1 MCRSNQAAAC
11 HLHVVEVPSL
21 ASLSGH
27 HALSWVCV
35 STFCHCCGRLELPS
49 AAVEME
55 PGLKTPLVSSLW
67 EVRAQSGVLS
77 PKRAGEVQSSQVQPC
92 FWSPVSLEMLLA
104 DLQDGSSGLCT
115 YARHAAVPPGNTW
128 SSSSLYFQIH
138 LKKKKTRTA
147 LKGDAAVVES
157 LLISPW
163 LPAEPGQGD
172 GAAGGQD
179 EPEGA
184 LKLPGWDRGKLVK
197 KAQPRRG
204 SPRS

>member
-27 HALSWVCV
+27 HASLWVCV
-35 STFCHCCGRLELPS
+35 STFCCCCGRLKLLS

-55 PGLKTPLVSSLW
+55 LGLRTPLVSSLW

-104 DLQDGSSGLCT
+104 DLQGGSSGLCT
-115 YARHAAVPPGNTW
+115 YARHVAVPPGDTW
-128 SSSSLYFQIH
+128 SSLPLCFQIH
-138 LKKKKTRTA
+138 LKKKGQEQ
-147 LKGDAAVVES
+147 LSKGMLLWWNPCLYLPES
-157 LLISPW
+157 LLLQSQV
-163 LPAEPGQGD
+163 LMVGRMSLRGLRNVL
-172 GAAGGQD
+172 AGT
-179 EPEGA
+179 EA
-184 LKLPGWDRGKLVK
+184 N
-197 KAQPRRG
+197 
-204 SPRS
+204 

>member
-35 STFCHCCGRLELPS
+35 STFCHCCGRLKLPS

-104 DLQDGSSGLCT
+104 DLQGGSSGLRT
-115 YARHAAVPPGNTW
+115 YA
-128 SSSSLYFQIH
+128 
-138 LKKKKTRTA
+138 
-147 LKGDAAVVES
+147 
-157 LLISPW
+157 
-163 LPAEPGQGD
+163 
-172 GAAGGQD
+172 
-179 EPEGA
+179 
-184 LKLPGWDRGKLVK
+184 
-197 KAQPRRG
+197 
-204 SPRS
+204 

>member
-27 HALSWVCV
+27 RALSWVCV

-128 SSSSLYFQIH
+128 SSSPLYFQIH
-138 LKKKKTRTA
+138 LKKKRQEQ
-147 LKGDAAVVES
+147 LSKGM
-157 LLISPW
+157 LLWWNPC
-163 LPAEPGQGD
+163 LY
-172 GAAGGQD
+172 
-179 EPEGA
+179 
-184 LKLPGWDRGKLVK
+184 LPGSLQSQGREMVLLVGRMSLRGLRNFL
-197 KAQPRRG
+197 AG
-204 SPRS
+204 TEAN